1 MAIGSVQARLER
13 CVFHA
18 LSVVYAN
25 GTGSRGPSAAV
36 LADGLRVAPENM
48 LPPPLLLSDNDLSA
62 RTSYGASSPSPI
74 STDKPSEA
82 KPDKTPGQKPFSNI
96 RAILNAPYGLTSS
109 SYDGP

>member
-48 LPPPLLLSDNDLSA
+48 LPSPLVLSDNDLSA

-82 KPDKTPGQKPFSNI
+82 KPDKTPG
-96 RAILNAPYGLTSS
+96 RGV
-109 SYDGP
+109 